1 MKRLLSMMV
10 VGSVLVL
17 AVSALAAGQ
26 KMGDMGKMNMKP
38 AGAGKA
44 TTLRGEIVDMGCYV
58 AKDLHG
64 AGHESCATKCIS
76 GGTPMGLLTANGKI
90 YLLTLDH
97 DNADPYNQ
105 CKGLASK
112 TVAVTGQIMQRNGVT
127 AIDVTGVKAI

>member
-26 KMGDMGKMNMKP
+26 KTGDMGKMNMKP
-38 AGAGKA
+38 AAAKTA
-44 TTLRGEIVDMGCYV
+44 TLKGEIVDMGCYV
-58 AKDLHG
+58 AKDMHG

-112 TVAVTGQIMQRNGVT
+112 TVAVTGEIMQRNGVM